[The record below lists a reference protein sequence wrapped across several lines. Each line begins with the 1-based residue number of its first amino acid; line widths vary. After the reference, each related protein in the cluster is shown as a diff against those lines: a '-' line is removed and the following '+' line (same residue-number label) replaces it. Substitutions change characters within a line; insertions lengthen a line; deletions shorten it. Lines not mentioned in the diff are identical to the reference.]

1 MIKIILLLIIGQAMG
16 YHLRDS
22 LSEFELQTIPIDI
35 ARMEKLESVV
45 YELLNI
51 IKHSERIDVQVD
63 LLNKTRQLDRER
75 NLFLESRPQQELT
88 PVEIEKLF
96 GIGFKVNDIM
106 LDSLIHVV
114 NKMKYDKILI
124 NKLIE
129 QLE

>member
-1 MIKIILLLIIGQAMG
+1 MG
-16 YHLRDS
+16 YPLRDS
-22 LSEFELQTIPIDI
+22 LSEFELLPVPIDN

-96 GIGFKVNDIM
+96 EIGFKFNDIM
-106 LDSLIHVV
+106 LNSLIYEI
-114 NKMKYDKILI
+114 NEMKYDKILI
-124 NKLIE
+124 DKLIE
-129 QLE
+129 QIE

>member
-1 MIKIILLLIIGQAMG
+1 MG
-16 YHLRDS
+16 YPLRDS
-22 LSEFELQTIPIDI
+22 FKRSEFELQSVDN

-51 IKHSERIDVQVD
+51 IKHSERIEVQVD

-96 GIGFKVNDIM
+96 GIGFKFNDIM
-106 LDSLIHVV
+106 LGSLIYEV
-114 NKMKYDKILI
+114 NEMKYDKILI